1 MKKEREKERAADKIA
16 TAKAKAINALHK
28 KTEIDNKKR
37 VAFATMAL
45 DKVEKTRLQLMKSV
59 NHEHFLLLPA
69 QVTGPIQA
77 SCGKLVQITD
87 EARQSIIDGGV
98 CDMSID
104 MKSLNAMVSAAKK
117 NESVFCALSKKLG
130 GMVPI

>member
-1 MKKEREKERAADKIA
+1 
-16 TAKAKAINALHK
+16 
-28 KTEIDNKKR
+28 
-37 VAFATMAL
+37 MAL
-45 DKVEKTRLQLMKSV
+45 DKVDKMKIQLMKSV
-59 NHEHFLLLPA
+59 DHEHFLLLPP

-104 MKSLNAMVSAAKK
+104 IKTLNAIVAAAKK
-117 NESVFCALSKKLG
+117 NDTVFCALSKKLG
-130 GMVPI
+130 GMVPIS